1 MFGQHQQGKSEVWEI
16 CLHVLSVNPEIWIKK
31 SWQWAFRIQLSID
44 LMKVSWQ
51 QMLSN
56 RKLIQSAPYVWSG
69 TCRVSQLK
77 EQLTGY
83 IRYIG
88 PDSWMTNICHSNAFP
103 TALWQSSEAMWA
115 TVGNWWSRSRRRS
128 SQLATGQC
136 THFAKRRTA
145 HSTSSHRTQYITAP
159 LSGRCTLTFTLEVP
173 FLPPLKVDLG
183 GVWMSTVKLSI
194 FCTIEIEI

>member
-1 MFGQHQQGKSEVWEI
+1 MHHCWKMNHWHHIALKIDHRWG
-16 CLHVLSVNPEIWIKK
+16 LM
-31 SWQWAFRIQLSID
+31 QLSID

-56 RKLIQSAPYVWSG
+56 GQRIQTAPYVWSG

-83 IRYIG
+83 WTWHLNDKYLPQQRL
-88 PDSWMTNICHSNAFP
+88 SNR
-103 TALWQSSEAMWA
+103 TRWQSSEAMWA

-136 THFAKRRTA
+136 THFAKRRTG

-183 GVWMSTVKLSI
+183 GVWMSTVKLSV
-194 FCTIEIEI
+194 FCTI

>member
-1 MFGQHQQGKSEVWEI
+1 MSYYTILAAQKHSVEMENWFKLHCMFGVALVEYHSWKS
-16 CLHVLSVNPEIWIKK
+16 N
-31 SWQWAFRIQLSID
+31 WQD
-44 LMKVSWQ
+44 
-51 QMLSN
+51 
-56 RKLIQSAPYVWSG
+56 
-69 TCRVSQLK
+69 
-77 EQLTGY
+77 
-83 IRYIG
+83 IG

-145 HSTSSHRTQYITAP
+145 HSTSSHGTQYITAP

-183 GVWMSTVKLSI
+183 GVWMSTFKLSM
-194 FCTIEIEI
+194 FCTIESEI